1 MPDQHHE
8 PTLTKRVA
16 VGATWLVA
24 GRWIIRLIGLIS
36 VLFLARLLTPED
48 FGIVTLASLVVAVL
62 DALTDFRFGQAL
74 VHYQDATIDEYNTA
88 WTFNVIRGA
97 AVAAVLVGG
106 APLFAEIFRDP
117 RLIQVLH
124 ILAVVAIL
132 DGLQNIGTIQFT
144 KDIRFDRDFRLKLI
158 PRLGTFVITVTL
170 AYLWRSYWALIAGM
184 VAGRVISLIVSYAMH
199 PYRPRLCIWAWRRL
213 FAFSSWLMGGQVIS
227 LINQR
232 LEQFLIGAFLSPAL
246 VGIYNVAYE
255 LAAMATTE
263 LVGPAAQALFP
274 GFSQI
279 ANDQAR
285 LRQAYEKSVQF
296 VVAIGTPLGIGL
308 ALVAPE
314 FIVIVLGPKW
324 IEAILPLR
332 VLSVMF
338 SISVLALASTGLLP
352 AIGRTRD
359 VFMIDFIL
367 FLVRT
372 PVTALLVWQFGLAAA
387 VWARLVAGT
396 WWVIHYMWVVRQR
409 LEISFRRVL
418 LVTWRSYAA
427 AVTMIIVVL
436 TVDVA
441 LHFPNAVPILQ
452 VPLATLWIALVVKV
466 VAGAAAYTLSH
477 LLFWQLQGRPGGPE
491 RIIILAVKPKL
502 RFFGQG

>member
-1 MPDQHHE
+1 MSDQHHE
-8 PTLTKRVA
+8 STLTKRVA

-48 FGIVTLASLVVAVL
+48 FGIVALAGLVVAVL

-74 VHYQDATIDEYNTA
+74 VHYQDATNEEYNTA
-88 WTFNVIRGA
+88 WTFNVIRGTVV
-97 AVAAVLVGG
+97 AVVLVGG
-106 APLFAEIFRDP
+106 ASLFADIFKDP
-117 RLIQVLH
+117 RLVPVFQV
-124 ILAVVAIL
+124 LAVVAVL

-158 PRLGTFVITVTL
+158 PRLCTFVITVAL
-170 AYLWRSYWALIAGM
+170 AFLWRSYWALIAGM
-184 VAGRVISLIVSYAMH
+184 VAGRFASLIMSYAMH
-199 PYRPRLCIWAWRRL
+199 PYRPRLCISAPRRL

-232 LEQFLIGAFLSPAL
+232 LEQLLIGGFLSPAL

-263 LVGPAAQALFP
+263 LVGPAASALFP

-279 ANDQAR
+279 ANDKAR

-314 FIVIVLGPKW
+314 FVVIVLGLKW
-324 IEAILPLR
+324 TDAVPPLR
-332 VLSVMF
+332 VLSIMF
-338 SISVLALASTGLLP
+338 SVSVLALASTGLLP
-352 AIGRTRD
+352 AMGRTRD

-367 FLVRT
+367 FVVRI
-372 PVTALLVWQFGLAAA
+372 PATALVVWRFGFAAA
-387 VWARLVAGT
+387 AWARLVAGI
-396 WWVIHYMWVVRQR
+396 WWVIHYTWVVRQR
-409 LEISFRRVL
+409 LDIAFGRVFF
-418 LVTWRSYAA
+418 VTWRSYAA
-427 AVTMIIVVL
+427 AATMTVVVL
-436 TVDVA
+436 IVDAA
-441 LHFPNAVPILQ
+441 LHLPTAAQ
-452 VPLATLWIALVVKV
+452 VLKDPLTTVWVTLIVKV
-466 VAGAAAYTLSH
+466 VAGAAAYVLSH
-477 LLFWQLQGRPGGPE
+477 LLFWQLQGRPDGPE
-491 RIIILAVKPKL
+491 RIIILAAKPRL
-502 RFFGQG
+502 RFLN

>member
-1 MPDQHHE
+1 MSDQHHE
-8 PTLTKRVA
+8 STLTRRVA
-16 VGATWLVA
+16 IGATWLVA
-24 GRWIIRLIGLIS
+24 GRWVIRLIGLIS
-36 VLFLARLLTPED
+36 VLVLARLLTPED
-48 FGIVTLASLVVAVL
+48 FGIVALAGLVVAVL

-74 VHYQDATIDEYNTA
+74 VHYQDATIEEYNTA
-88 WTFNVIRGA
+88 WTFNVIRGT
-97 AVAAVLVGG
+97 AVAALLVGG
-106 APLFAEIFRDP
+106 ASLFAGIFRDP
-117 RLIQVLH
+117 RLVQVFQV
-124 ILAVVAIL
+124 LAVVAIL

-144 KDIRFDRDFRLKLI
+144 KDIRFDRDFRLKVI
-158 PRLGTFVITVTL
+158 PRLGTFVVTL
-170 AYLWRSYWALIAGM
+170 ALAFLWRSYWALIAGM
-184 VAGRVISLIVSYAMH
+184 VAGRVTSLIVSYAMH
-199 PYRPRLCIWAWRRL
+199 PYRPRFCISASRRL

-232 LEQFLIGAFLSPAL
+232 LEQLLIGGFLSPAL

-279 ANDQAR
+279 ANDKAR

-314 FIVIVLGPKW
+314 FIVIVLGLKW
-324 IEAILPLR
+324 IDAVLPLR
-332 VLSVMF
+332 VLSIMF
-338 SISVLALASTGLLP
+338 SVSVLALASTGLLP

-367 FLVRT
+367 FVIRT
-372 PVTALLVWQFGLAAA
+372 PVTALLVWQLGFAAA
-387 VWARLVAGT
+387 VWARLAAGT
-396 WWVIHYMWVVRQR
+396 WWVIHYMSVVRQR
-409 LEISFRRVL
+409 LDISFRRL
-418 LVTWRSYAA
+418 LFVTWRSYAA
-427 AVTMIIVVL
+427 AATMTIVVL
-436 TVDVA
+436 IIDVA
-441 LHFPNAVPILQ
+441 LHVPTAAQVLQ
-452 VPLATLWIALVVKV
+452 VPLTTLWVALTVKV

-491 RIIILAVKPKL
+491 HIIILAVKPKL